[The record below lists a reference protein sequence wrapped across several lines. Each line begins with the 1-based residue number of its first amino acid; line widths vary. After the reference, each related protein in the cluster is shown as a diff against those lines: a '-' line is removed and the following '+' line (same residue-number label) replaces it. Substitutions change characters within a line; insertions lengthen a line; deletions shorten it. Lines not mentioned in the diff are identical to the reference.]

1 MNETDPAADA
11 AARDYFTAIE
21 TEFIRRR
28 GSPFLLSPKDFELIR
43 RWRELGIPADDV
55 CRGIADA
62 FDRRAERGAL
72 SRINSVSYCEGAVL
86 EAWETNASARVGKV
100 RAGSEE
106 GDTESVLDRLSD
118 ALTRSAAGNPAASDA
133 IGNAVKAVRKLQ
145 GAGRSAEQIE
155 ASLARL
161 EKKLLKEAAGSL
173 PDGVMAEIEAE
184 ADRRLSGDREA
195 MEARAFQRTRDV
207 LVRRRLRQVLGIP
220 RLSLLG

>member
-11 AARDYFTAIE
+11 AVRDYFTAIE

-43 RWRELGIPADDV
+43 RWRELGIPAGDV

-86 EAWETNASARVGKV
+86 EAWEKNASARVGKGHP
-100 RAGSEE
+100 GSEE
-106 GDTESVLDRLSD
+106 GDTASALERLAESLAR
-118 ALTRSAAGNPAASDA
+118 AAQENPAAA
-133 IGNAVKAVRKLQ
+133 EVIENAGKAVRKLQ

-155 ASLARL
+155 TSLARL
-161 EKKLLKEAAGSL
+161 EKKLLKEAAASL
-173 PDGVMAEIEAE
+173 PASLLAAIEAE
-184 ADRRLSGDREA
+184 ADRRLAGDRGA
-195 MEARAFQRTRDV
+195 MEGRAFQRTRDV
-207 LVRRRLRQVLGIP
+207 LVRRRLRAELGIP